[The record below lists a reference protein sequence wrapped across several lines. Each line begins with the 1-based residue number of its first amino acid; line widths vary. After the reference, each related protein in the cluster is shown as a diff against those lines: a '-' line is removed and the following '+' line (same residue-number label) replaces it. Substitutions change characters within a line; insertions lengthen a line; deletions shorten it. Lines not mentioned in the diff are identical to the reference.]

1 MQKILIDSGPLIA
14 LFDADDK
21 HHKKAM
27 NFVRENKLP
36 LVVTLA
42 SITET
47 LHLLDFNRN
56 AQIDFLDWISKGAV
70 EIHNMEASAFSRL
83 RDLTI
88 KYKDLPM
95 DFADACL
102 IYLAEELNISR
113 IATVDRNFTI
123 YRIRN
128 RKKFELALS

>member
-14 LFDADDK
+14 LFDANDK
-21 HHKKAM
+21 YHKKSLAFIKK
-27 NFVRENKLP
+27 NTLP
-36 LVVTLA
+36 LVTSLA
-42 SITET
+42 SITEV

-56 AQIDFLDWISKGAV
+56 AQIDFLDWISKNAL
-70 EIHNMEASAFSRL
+70 EIQNIELPDFNNI

-102 IYLAEELNISR
+102 VHLAEKLSIVQ
-113 IATVDRNFTI
+113 IATIDRDFSI
-123 YRIRN
+123 YRIKKN
-128 RKKFELALS
+128 KKFKLVLT